1 MTMTKPNWWQRL
13 LSGFK
18 RETKVASREKP
29 PLSLLDLRGDD
40 LCWCGSERTYRDCH
54 QREDRE
60 RLFALTGLKG
70 RLETP
75 FL

>member
-1 MTMTKPNWWQRL
+1 MAKPGWWQRL
-13 LSGFK
+13 FGGLK
-18 RETKVASREKP
+18 REPTAAAGKNP
-29 PLSLLDLRGDD
+29 PLSLLDLQGDD
-40 LCWCGSERTYRDCH
+40 PCWCGSERTYRDCH

>member
-1 MTMTKPNWWQRL
+1 MTKPSWWRRL
-13 LSGFK
+13 FGGEK
-18 RETKVASREKP
+18 RETQTEP
-29 PLSLLDLRGDD
+29 CENLPLSLLDLKGDD
-40 LCWCGSERTYRDCH
+40 LCWCGSGRCYRDCH